1 MKKLLLIFLCIISSY
16 VYAQK
21 NLSGAEEPIATDRP
35 DQTETPDVVPFKYFQ
50 MEMGFN
56 IESQHKELSFV
67 HPTILWKAG
76 IFKSTEI
83 RLITDI
89 STLKDSTGK
98 YRSGLS
104 PVQIGFKTA
113 ICEEK
118 KARPKISF
126 IAHMAVPYISTKNQR
141 TKYFAPNFR
150 FTLEHTLKKNLI
162 LGYNVGMEWD
172 GESPYPSFIYTIV
185 NGVDIT
191 DKWYFY
197 YEFFGDIPVDR
208 KSTHTFDGGFAYLIK
223 NNMQIDISGGFQ
235 LYPFVKGW
243 YTSIGYSFRVPR

>member
-16 VYAQK
+16 VYAQE

-89 STLKDSTGK
+89 SSFKDSTGK

-172 GESPYPSFIYTIV
+172 GESSYPSFIYTIV